1 MKFFL
6 YYLTFEI
13 IGGVVLMVVERDE
26 KRLDKRFISEW
37 KGRENE
43 DCLWWN
49 GSWWSWNRLNDMA
62 KDCEVKL
69 KDAGF
74 AKGQRIAIILPNS
87 PIVIALSIACWKLGG
102 AVAPIN
108 ARTGLE
114 NLKRTLQILDPA
126 AVFVSENNELLAP
139 DAEESRFGVFVA
151 PLDEPLPPF
160 KCVKGIPENEDHAVI
175 FSTSGTS
182 GRPKA
187 VPCTHS
193 NLLANIDPIKKHVP
207 GLLDDDSIILNVLPN
222 FHSFGFNMSG
232 MLSLMSGIRQV
243 VLSSFVPVDNTIEAI
258 KVSGANIIIG
268 VPTIMFFILGA
279 LAKRDERLKGMKFVI
294 TGGDRLDVKMNSRSK
309 EYLGVGILEGYG
321 LTECS
326 PVVAVGQL
334 ADDSQIGTVGKF
346 FDNYEVQIRDGEG
359 KRLDINEEGV
369 LWVKGPCV
377 VSGYFRDDANTR
389 ERFEDGWFNTGDV
402 VRIDKDG
409 YVRIVDR
416 ATDIIIV
423 SGFNVYPR
431 EVENVLCEHP
441 AVQSAAAVG
450 EKNRMTGEIVKAFVL
465 LKEGKKATQK
475 ELTDYCKKNL
485 AHYKVPHKI
494 GFLKELPISPA
505 GKVLRRELRKIEIDK

>member
-1 MKFFL
+1 MASGW
-6 YYLTFEI
+6 I
-13 IGGVVLMVVERDE
+13 E
-26 KRLDKRFISEW
+26 KRLDERFISEW
-37 KGRENE
+37 KGKECQ

-49 GSWWSWNRLNDMA
+49 GSWWSWNKLNDLV
-62 KDCEVKL
+62 KDCETKL

-87 PIVIALSIACWKLGG
+87 PIVIALSVACWKLGG
-102 AVAPIN
+102 AVVPIN
-108 ARTGLE
+108 SRTGLE
-114 NLKRTLQILDPA
+114 NLTSTLLILDPA
-126 AVFVSENNELLAP
+126 AVFVSPDNELLAYTF
-139 DAEESRFGVFVA
+139 ESTGFGIFA
-151 PLDEPLPPF
+151 ISQDEPLPPF
-160 KCVKGIPENEDHAVI
+160 ECVKGKPENEDLAVI

-182 GRPKA
+182 GRPKG

-193 NLLANIDPIKKHVP
+193 NLLVNIDSTKKHIP
-207 GLLDDDSIILNVLPN
+207 GLTADDSIMLNVLPN
-222 FHSFGFNMSG
+222 FHSFGFNIAG
-232 MLSLMSGIRQV
+232 MLPLMSGVRQV

-258 KVSGANIIIG
+258 KASGVNMIMG
-268 VPTIMFFILGA
+268 VPTIMFFLLGA
-279 LAKRDERLKGMKFVI
+279 LAKRKEHLKGMKFVLS
-294 TGGDRLDVKMNSRSK
+294 GGDRLDVKMNSRSK

-326 PVVAVGQL
+326 PVVAAGQF
-334 ADDSQIGTVGKF
+334 ADDSKIGSVGRF
-346 FDNYEVQIRDGEG
+346 LDNYEVQIRDGEG
-359 KRLDINEEGV
+359 ELLDINDEGV

-377 VSGYFRDDANTR
+377 VSGYFRDDVNTS
-389 ERFEDGWFNTGDV
+389 ERFADGWFNTGDV

-409 YVRIVDR
+409 YVRIIDR

-465 LKEGKKATQK
+465 LKDGKEATQK
-475 ELTDYCKKNL
+475 ELIDYCKKNL

-494 GFLKELPISPA
+494 GFLKEFPISPA
-505 GKVLRRELRKIEIDK
+505 GKILRRELRKIKIDK

>member
-1 MKFFL
+1 
-6 YYLTFEI
+6 
-13 IGGVVLMVVERDE
+13 MVSGWEA

-37 KGRENE
+37 KGRECE

-49 GSWWSWNRLNDMA
+49 GTWWSWNRLNDLV
-62 KDCEVKL
+62 KDCEAKL

-74 AKGQRIAIILPNS
+74 AKGQRVAIILPNS
-87 PIVIALSIACWKLGG
+87 PIVIALSVACWKLGG

-114 NLKRTLQILDPA
+114 NLTSTLQILDPA
-126 AVFVSENNELLAP
+126 AVFVSPDNELLTLDFERSKFGLIALSP
-139 DAEESRFGVFVA
+139 DET
-151 PLDEPLPPF
+151 LPPF
-160 KCVKGIPENEDHAVI
+160 ECVKGIPENEDHAVI

-193 NLLANIDPIKKHVP
+193 NLLSNIDPIKNHVP
-207 GLLDDDSIILNVLPN
+207 GLLDNDSIILNVLPN
-222 FHSFGFNMSG
+222 FHSFGFNMAG
-232 MLSLMSGIRQV
+232 MLSLMSGLRQV
-243 VLSSFVPVDNTIEAI
+243 ILSSFVPVDNTIEAI
-258 KVSGANIIIG
+258 KASGTNCIIG
-268 VPTIMFFILGA
+268 VPTIMFFLLGA
-279 LAKRDERLKGMKFVI
+279 LAKRNERLKGMKFVI
-294 TGGDRLDVKMNSRSK
+294 AGGDRLDVKMNSRSK

-326 PVVAVGQL
+326 PVVAVGQF
-334 ADDSQIGTVGKF
+334 ADDSKVGTVGRF
-346 FDNYEVQIRDGEG
+346 FDNYEVQIRDSEG
-359 KRLDINEEGV
+359 QLLDINDEGV

-377 VSGYFRDDANTR
+377 VSGYFRDDVNTR
-389 ERFEDGWFNTGDV
+389 ERFAGGWFNTGDV

-409 YVRIVDR
+409 YVRIIDR

-431 EVENVLCEHP
+431 EVENVLCDHP
-441 AVQSAAAVG
+441 AVQAAAAVG

-465 LKEGKKATQK
+465 LKEGKEATQK
-475 ELTDYCKKNL
+475 ELIDYCKKNL

-505 GKVLRRELRKIEIDK
+505 GKILRRELRKIEIDK